1 MIWNLSWNEYILK
14 LEDEVKVFC
23 YGYIKKLF
31 LFLWNKCIYFKS
43 GINMLVFYLL
53 VNLVLDRRI
62 FIVNFDLCLK
72 FCYICYLVW
81 LVFVCFYI

>member
-1 MIWNLSWNEYILK
+1 MNIFLK

-31 LFLWNKCIYFKS
+31 LFLWNVFILRVE
-43 GINMLVFYLL
+43 INIELLVFYLL